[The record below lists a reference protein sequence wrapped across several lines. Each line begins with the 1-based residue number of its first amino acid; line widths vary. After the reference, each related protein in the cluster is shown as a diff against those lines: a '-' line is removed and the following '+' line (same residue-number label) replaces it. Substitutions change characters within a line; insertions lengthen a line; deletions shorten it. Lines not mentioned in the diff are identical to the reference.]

1 MGKRTITKEHSIKWI
16 FRAILCVVIAL
27 TICFW
32 TLIAMQ
38 MPWTMSMIVTSALH
52 AMGLTLML
60 FRPRVACALIIAV
73 FAVTCAIPDDYAA
86 MQNWGF
92 EFALAYSAY
101 LYSPWASILC
111 CGGALA
117 GVWSSFFLHQT
128 PALSCLSNSTLYL
141 LTYIAGLLFKLFRLQ
156 AANKEK
162 ELQMQAMAEKANFTQ
177 RNANL
182 AKSLHDSV
190 TAELTSIA
198 ILSNNAA
205 MEPRGYD
212 LSDTL
217 HTINAQADKALNDI
231 HESIRTLLSDGNP
244 DKATQHKTVQSIVQE
259 GDQYLHHLGFKGDS
273 VVFPLDS
280 ALELSDAV
288 ADMFKELYSNIARHC
303 APRVDEYSLCVMVDE
318 QSLRIIQSNTVS
330 GNQTHTFHS
339 GYGLGMLRRAVASMN
354 GTLTTTYDDAEW
366 TATIRLPLSR
376 LQNHVM

>member
-1 MGKRTITKEHSIKWI
+1 MNTKSFPTNLI
-16 FRAILCVVIAL
+16 FRVLVGIVIIA
-27 TICFW
+27 TIGLW
-32 TLIAMQ
+32 IMIAAQ
-38 MPWTMSMIVTSALH
+38 MTWSTSMIATSVLH
-52 AMGLTLML
+52 GLGLLLLL
-60 FRPRVACALIIAV
+60 FRPKAASALIIIT
-73 FAVTCAIPDDYAA
+73 FATTCILPDAYSTV
-86 MQNWGF
+86 QLLGF
-92 EFALAYSAY
+92 EFALIYSGATFK
-101 LYSPWASILC
+101 PWNSLLCLFISI
-111 CGGALA
+111 A
-117 GVWSSFFLHQT
+117 GIWSSFALHFDT
-128 PALSCLSNSTLYL
+128 ALNCLSNSTLYL
-141 LTYIAGLLFKLFRLQ
+141 FTYIAGLLFGLFRLQ

-162 ELQMQAMAEKANFTQ
+162 ELHMQALAEKANFAQ
-177 RNANL
+177 RNASL
-182 AKSLHDSV
+182 AKALHDSV

-273 VVFPLDS
+273 VVFPHDS
-280 ALELSDAV
+280 TLELSDAV